1 MPQRRVMPS
10 MPASGPAG
18 SPAPNT
24 EEELDRRLAEPTPAV
39 LEALRPLAGDLVLLG
54 AAGKMG
60 PTLAR
65 MARRAFDLLGRRDRV
80 LAVSRFSSPDAE
92 GALRVAHI
100 ETVRCD
106 LADHR
111 AVAAL
116 PHAPLV
122 VFMAGQ
128 KFGTTD
134 APGTTWMM
142 NTVVPAY
149 VAERYAGARMV
160 AFSTGNVYPLTPA
173 ASGGANEA
181 CPPAPVGEYAASCLG
196 RERVLEYAS
205 RRDGTQMA
213 IVRLNY
219 AVELRYGV
227 LVDIVRAVLRNDPVD
242 ARMGYV
248 NVIWQGDAN
257 ARALQCFA
265 HVASPPFVINVT
277 GGEAL
282 SVRDLAEHAGRLLG
296 RTPRIEGEEAPDALL
311 SDARRSIEL
320 FGPPSVSVGQMMA
333 WIADWLQRGGRVLE
347 KPTHFQ
353 ERRGAF

>member
-1 MPQRRVMPS
+1 MVQRRVMPS

-18 SPAPNT
+18 DPAPNT
-24 EEELDRRLAEPTPAV
+24 EADLERRLGEPTPAV
-39 LEALRPLAGDLVLLG
+39 LDALRPLGGDLVILG
-54 AAGKMG
+54 AGGKMG

-80 LAVSRFSSPDAE
+80 IAVSRFASPEAE
-92 GALRVAHI
+92 TALRTAHI
-100 ETVRCD
+100 ETIRCD

-116 PHAPLV
+116 PEAPLV

-128 KFGTTD
+128 KFGTSD

-149 VAERYAGARMV
+149 AAERYAGARMV
-160 AFSTGNVYPLTPA
+160 AFSTGNVYPLVPVS
-173 ASGGANEA
+173 SGGAAEDQ
-181 CPPAPVGEYAASCLG
+181 PPAPVGEYAASCLG
-196 RERVLEYAS
+196 RERVLEFAS
-205 RRDGTQMA
+205 RRNGTRMA

-227 LVDIVRAVLRNDPVD
+227 LVDIVRTVLRGDAVD
-242 ARMGYV
+242 ARMGFV

-265 HVASPPFVINVT
+265 HTASPPFVINVT
-277 GGEAL
+277 GGETV
-282 SVRDLAEHAGRLLG
+282 SVRELAMHAGRLWAAG
-296 RTPRIEGEEAPDALL
+296 RAWK
-311 SDARRSIEL
+311 AR
-320 FGPPSVSVGQMMA
+320 
-333 WIADWLQRGGRVLE
+333 
-347 KPTHFQ
+347 K
-353 ERRGAF
+353 RRTRC

>member
-1 MPQRRVMPS
+1 MPTA
-10 MPASGPAG
+10 PATGPAG
-18 SPAPNT
+18 APPPNT
-24 EEELDRRLAEPTPAV
+24 EDDLERRLAEPTPGV
-39 LEALRPLAGDLVLLG
+39 LDALRPLPGDLIVLG
-54 AAGKMG
+54 AGGKMG

-65 MARRAFDLLGRRDRV
+65 MARRAFDLLGRQDRV
-80 LAVSRFSSPDAE
+80 IAVSRFSSPNAAN
-92 GALRVAHI
+92 ALRVAHV
-100 ETVRCD
+100 ETIRCD
-106 LADHR
+106 LADRR
-111 AVAAL
+111 AVDAL
-116 PHAPLV
+116 PRAPLV

-149 VAERYAGARMV
+149 AAEHFAGSRLV
-160 AFSTGNVYPLTPA
+160 AFSTGNVYPLTPVTG
-173 ASGGANEA
+173 GGANEA

-196 RERVLEYAS
+196 RERVLEFAS
-205 RRDGTQMA
+205 RRDGTPMA

-227 LVDIVRAVLRNDPVD
+227 LVDIVRAVLRGEPVD

-265 HVASPPFVINVT
+265 HAASPPFVINIT
-277 GGEAL
+277 GGETL
-282 SVRDLAEHAGRLLG
+282 SVRDVAAYAGRLLG
-296 RTPRIEGEEAPDALL
+296 RTAQVAGEEAPDALL
-311 SDARRSIEL
+311 SDASASMAL
-320 FGPPSVSVGQMMA
+320 FGEPAVSVVQMLA
-333 WIADWLQRGGRVLE
+333 WIADWLQRGGRVLD

>member
-1 MPQRRVMPS
+1 MVQRRVMPA

-18 SPAPNT
+18 DPAPNT
-24 EEELDRRLAEPTPAV
+24 EDDLDRRLAEPTPAV
-39 LEALRPLAGDLVLLG
+39 LDALRPLGGDLVVLG
-54 AAGKMG
+54 AGGKMG

-65 MARRAFDLLGRRDRV
+65 MARRALDLLGRRDRV
-80 LAVSRFSSPDAE
+80 IAVSRFASPGADA
-92 GALRVAHI
+92 ALRMGHV
-100 ETVRCD
+100 ETIRCD
-106 LADHR
+106 LSDHA
-111 AVAAL
+111 AVRAL
-116 PHAPLV
+116 PEAPLV

-134 APGTTWMM
+134 APGATWMM

-149 VAERYAGARMV
+149 VAERYAGARII

-173 ASGGANEA
+173 AGGGAREDL
-181 CPPAPVGEYAASCLG
+181 PPAPVGEYAASCLG
-196 RERVLEYAS
+196 RERVLEFAS
-205 RRDGTQMA
+205 RRDGTTMA

-227 LVDIVRAVLRNDPVD
+227 LVDIVRAVLRGDPIDV
-242 ARMGYV
+242 RMGYV

-265 HVASPPFVINVT
+265 HAASPPFVINIT
-277 GGEAL
+277 GGETL

-296 RTPRIEGEEAPDALL
+296 RTPRIEGDEAPDALL
-311 SDARRSIEL
+311 SDASRSIAL
-320 FGPPSVSVGQMMA
+320 FGPPAVSVGQMMA
-333 WIADWLQRGGRVLE
+333 WIADWLQRGGRVLD
-347 KPTHFQ
+347 KPTHFE

>member
-1 MPQRRVMPS
+1 MPTA
-10 MPASGPAG
+10 PATGPAG
-18 SPAPNT
+18 APPPNT
-24 EEELDRRLAEPTPAV
+24 EDDLERRLAEPTPGV
-39 LEALRPLAGDLVLLG
+39 LDALRPLPGDLIVLG
-54 AAGKMG
+54 AGGKMG

-65 MARRAFDLLGRRDRV
+65 MARRAFDLLGRQDRV
-80 LAVSRFSSPDAE
+80 IAVSRFSSPNAAN
-92 GALRVAHI
+92 ALRVAHV
-100 ETVRCD
+100 ETIRCD
-106 LADHR
+106 LADRR
-111 AVAAL
+111 AVDAL
-116 PHAPLV
+116 PRAPLV

-149 VAERYAGARMV
+149 AAEHFAGSRLV
-160 AFSTGNVYPLTPA
+160 AFSTGNVYPLTPVTG
-173 ASGGANEA
+173 GGANEA

-196 RERVLEYAS
+196 RERVLEFAS
-205 RRDGTQMA
+205 RRDGTPMA

-227 LVDIVRAVLRNDPVD
+227 LVDIVRAVLRGEPVD

-265 HVASPPFVINVT
+265 HTASPPFVINIT
-277 GGEAL
+277 GGETL
-282 SVRDLAEHAGRLLG
+282 SVRDVAAYAGRLLG
-296 RTPRIEGEEAPDALL
+296 RTAQVAGEEAPDALL
-311 SDARRSIEL
+311 SDASASMAL
-320 FGPPSVSVGQMMA
+320 FGEPAVSVVQMLA
-333 WIADWLQRGGRVLE
+333 WIADWLQRGGRVLD

>member
-1 MPQRRVMPS
+1 MLRRS
-10 MPASGPAG
+10 MPTTPAAGPAG
-18 SPAPNT
+18 APAPNT
-24 EEELDRRLAEPTPAV
+24 EDDLDRRLAEPTPGV
-39 LEALRPLAGDLVLLG
+39 LDALRPLDGDLIILG
-54 AAGKMG
+54 AGGKMG

-80 LAVSRFSSPDAE
+80 IAVSRFSSPNVE
-92 GALRVAHI
+92 SALRLVYV
-100 ETVRCD
+100 ETIACD
-106 LADHR
+106 LADRR
-111 AVAAL
+111 AVESL
-116 PHAPLV
+116 PRAPLV

-149 VAERYAGARMV
+149 AAEHFAGARMV
-160 AFSTGNVYPLTPA
+160 AFSTGNVYPLTPVT
-173 ASGGANEA
+173 SGGASED

-196 RERVLEYAS
+196 RERVLDFAS
-205 RRDGTQMA
+205 RRDGTPMA

-227 LVDIVRAVLRNDPVD
+227 LVDIVRAVLRGDPVD

-257 ARALQCFA
+257 ARVLQCFA

-277 GGEAL
+277 GGETLA
-282 SVRDLAEHAGRLLG
+282 VRELATDAGRVLG
-296 RTPRIEGEEAPDALL
+296 RTALVVGEEAPDALL
-311 SDARRSIEL
+311 SDAGRSIAL
-320 FGPPSVSVGQMMA
+320 FGPPTISVGQMLV
-333 WIADWLQRGGRVLE
+333 WIADWLQRGGRVLD

-353 ERRGAF
+353 ERQGAF

>member
-1 MPQRRVMPS
+1 MPTA
-10 MPASGPAG
+10 PATGPAG
-18 SPAPNT
+18 APPPNT
-24 EEELDRRLAEPTPAV
+24 EEDLERRLAEPTPGV
-39 LEALRPLAGDLVLLG
+39 LDALRPLPGDLIVLG
-54 AAGKMG
+54 AGGKMG

-65 MARRAFDLLGRRDRV
+65 MARRAFDLLGRQDRV
-80 LAVSRFSSPDAE
+80 IAVSRFSLPNAAN
-92 GALRVAHI
+92 ALRVAHV
-100 ETVRCD
+100 ETIRCD
-106 LADHR
+106 LADRR
-111 AVAAL
+111 AVDAL
-116 PHAPLV
+116 PRAPLV

-149 VAERYAGARMV
+149 AAEHFAGSRLV
-160 AFSTGNVYPLTPA
+160 AFSTGNVYPLTPVTG
-173 ASGGANEA
+173 GGANEA

-196 RERVLEYAS
+196 RERVLEFAS
-205 RRDGTQMA
+205 RRDGTPMA

-227 LVDIVRAVLRNDPVD
+227 LVDIVRAVLRGEPVD

-265 HVASPPFVINVT
+265 HTASPPFVINIT
-277 GGEAL
+277 GGETL
-282 SVRDLAEHAGRLLG
+282 SVRDVAAYAGRLLG
-296 RTPRIEGEEAPDALL
+296 RTAQVAGEEAPDALL
-311 SDARRSIEL
+311 SDASASMAL
-320 FGPPSVSVGQMMA
+320 FGEPAVSVVQMLA
-333 WIADWLQRGGRVLE
+333 WIADWLQRGGRVLD

>member
-1 MPQRRVMPS
+1 MPTA
-10 MPASGPAG
+10 PATGPAG
-18 SPAPNT
+18 APPPNT
-24 EEELDRRLAEPTPAV
+24 EEDLERRLAEPTPGV
-39 LEALRPLAGDLVLLG
+39 LDALRPLAGDLIVLG
-54 AAGKMG
+54 AGGKMG

-65 MARRAFDLLGRRDRV
+65 MARRAFDLLGRQDRV
-80 LAVSRFSSPDAE
+80 IAVSRFSSPNAAN
-92 GALRVAHI
+92 ALRVAHV
-100 ETVRCD
+100 ETIQCD
-106 LADHR
+106 LADRR
-111 AVAAL
+111 AVEAL
-116 PHAPLV
+116 PRAPLV

-149 VAERYAGARMV
+149 AAEHFAGSRLV
-160 AFSTGNVYPLTPA
+160 AFSTGNVYPLTPVTG
-173 ASGGANEA
+173 GGANEE

-196 RERVLEYAS
+196 RERVLEFAS
-205 RRDGTQMA
+205 RRDGTPMA

-227 LVDIVRAVLRNDPVD
+227 LVDIVRAVWRGEPVD

-265 HVASPPFVINVT
+265 HTASPPFVINIT
-277 GGEAL
+277 GGETL
-282 SVRDLAEHAGRLLG
+282 SVRDVAAYAGRLLG
-296 RTPRIEGEEAPDALL
+296 RTAQVAGEEAPDALL
-311 SDARRSIEL
+311 SDASTSMAL
-320 FGPPSVSVGQMMA
+320 FGEPAVSIGQMLA
-333 WIADWLQRGGRVLE
+333 WIADWLQRGGRVLD

>member
-1 MPQRRVMPS
+1 MPTT
-10 MPASGPAG
+10 PAAGPGGA
-18 SPAPNT
+18 PAPDT
-24 EEELDRRLAEPTPAV
+24 EEDLDRRLAEPTPAV
-39 LEALRPLAGDLVLLG
+39 LDALRPLGGDLMILG
-54 AAGKMG
+54 AGGKMG

-80 LAVSRFSSPDAE
+80 IAVSRFSSPNAE
-92 GALRVAHI
+92 TALRQSHI
-100 ETVRCD
+100 ETIQCD
-106 LADHR
+106 LADRR
-111 AVAAL
+111 AVDAL
-116 PHAPLV
+116 PRTPLV

-149 VAERYAGARMV
+149 AAEHCAGARLV
-160 AFSTGNVYPLTPA
+160 AFSTGNVYPLTPVA
-173 ASGGANEA
+173 GGGASEE

-205 RRDGTQMA
+205 RRDGTPMA

-227 LVDIVRAVLRNDPVD
+227 LVDIVRSVLRGEPVD

-257 ARALQCFA
+257 ARVLQCFA
-265 HVASPPFVINVT
+265 HVSVPPFVVNVT
-277 GGEAL
+277 GAETL
-282 SVRDLAEHAGRLLG
+282 SVRELAAYAGRLLG
-296 RTPRIEGEEAPDALL
+296 RTPQIAGEEAPDALL
-311 SDARRSIEL
+311 SDASKSIAL
-320 FGPPSVSVGQMMA
+320 FGAPAVSVGQTLV
-333 WIADWLQRGGRVLE
+333 WIADWLQRGGRVLD
-347 KPTHFQ
+347 KPTHFE

>member
-1 MPQRRVMPS
+1 MAQRRVMPS
-10 MPASGPAG
+10 MPASGPG
-18 SPAPNT
+18 GDPAPNT
-24 EEELDRRLAEPTPAV
+24 EADLERRLAEPTPAV
-39 LEALRPLAGDLVLLG
+39 LDALRPLGGDLVVLG
-54 AAGKMG
+54 AGGKMG

-80 LAVSRFSSPDAE
+80 IAVSRFSSPDAE
-92 GALRVAHI
+92 SALRLAHV

-116 PHAPLV
+116 PEAPLV

-128 KFGTTD
+128 KFGTMD

-149 VAERYAGARMV
+149 AAERYAGSRIV
-160 AFSTGNVYPLTPA
+160 AFSTGNVYPLTA
-173 ASGGANEA
+173 VSAGGAREDH
-181 CPPAPVGEYAASCLG
+181 PLAPVGEYAASCLG
-196 RERVLEYAS
+196 RERVLDCTS
-205 RRDGTQMA
+205 RRDGTPMA

-227 LVDIVRAVLRNDPVD
+227 LVDIVRAVLRGDAVD
-242 ARMGYV
+242 LRMGYV

-265 HVASPPFVINVT
+265 HAASPPFVINVT
-277 GGEAL
+277 GPETL

-296 RTPRIEGEEAPDALL
+296 KAPRLEGEEARDALL
-311 SDARRSIEL
+311 SDARRSVEL
-320 FGPPSVSVGQMMA
+320 FGPPAVSVGQMMA
-333 WIADWLQRGGRVLE
+333 WIVDWLQRGGRVLD
-347 KPTHFQ
+347 KPTHFE